1 MLLFV
6 YSTILKG
13 VNMRKIHRFK
23 NTKPV
28 FVIEKG
34 VKYQV
39 MDLGG
44 HKMKVRV
51 RSTEEI
57 ARDSK
62 LFKESKRSK

>member
-1 MLLFV
+1 MFYFV
-6 YSTILKG
+6 YSIITKG

-23 NTKPV
+23 NSKPV
-28 FVIEKG
+28 FVTEKG
-34 VKYQV
+34 VQYQV

-51 RSTEEI
+51 RSNDEV